1 MISINNVSKAYRTAK
16 GWNQVL
22 DNISITFPTGRSV
35 GILGLNGSGKSTLLR
50 LIGGVES
57 PDKGEITRDV
67 NVSWPIGFSGGFL
80 PFATG
85 RDSTRFIS
93 RIYGA
98 PIKEIEMFV
107 EDFSEL
113 GEYYDMPYNTY
124 SSGMRA
130 RLAFAISMAME
141 FDCYLVDE
149 VTAVGD
155 QRFREKYQEA
165 FNERHNRAT
174 VIMASHQPATI
185 QQFCNMSAVL
195 FNGRITLYDSVE
207 EGMHAYNEMIH
218 SVKRPIHREQDS
230 H

>member
-1 MISINNVSKAYRTAK
+1 MITLSNISKAYRTAT

-22 DNISITFPTGRSV
+22 DNISVTFPSGRSV

-80 PFATG
+80 PYATG
-85 RDSTRFIS
+85 RESTRFIS

-98 PIKEIEMFV
+98 PIKYIEAFV
-107 EDFSEL
+107 EEFSEL

-149 VTAVGD
+149 LTAVGD
-155 QRFREKYQEA
+155 QRFRDKYQEA
-165 FNERHNRAT
+165 FTQRHSRST
-174 VIMASHQPATI
+174 VIMASHQAHTI
-185 QQFCNMSAVL
+185 QQFCNMSAIL
-195 FNGRITLYDSVE
+195 YNSRITLYESVE
-207 EGMHAYNEMIH
+207 EGMTAYNELIR
-218 SVKRPIHREQDS
+218 SIKRPTSKDQPS